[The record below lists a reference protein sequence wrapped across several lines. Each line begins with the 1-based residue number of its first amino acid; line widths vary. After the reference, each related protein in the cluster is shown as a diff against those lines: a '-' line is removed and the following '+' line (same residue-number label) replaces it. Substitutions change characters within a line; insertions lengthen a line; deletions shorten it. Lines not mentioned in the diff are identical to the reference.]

1 MAHTGD
7 MHVQLKLVL
16 DCPPDAAWRAIRSP
30 SVFADVSYPL
40 VEFEP
45 LGDAGFPEEWDE
57 GSHPVRAR
65 ALFGI
70 LDAGTQ
76 DINIG
81 FSMRGSEPGGV
92 RIFEDHGG
100 PLTGPLTIVTR
111 WRHRMAI
118 AAGPT
123 PATTLFRDRLEF
135 SAGLLTPA
143 VWIGFWLFWQWR
155 GRALNRLASDFGRRF
170 GAD

>member
-1 MAHTGD
+1 

-45 LGDAGFPEEWDE
+45 LGGTGFPEEWDE

-70 LDAGTQ
+70 VDAGTQ
-76 DINIG
+76 DIDLS
-81 FSMRGSEPGGV
+81 FRTRGAV

-100 PLTGPLTIVTR
+100 PLSGPLSIVTR
-111 WRHRMAI
+111 WRHRMAV
-118 AAGPT
+118 APGPT
-123 PATTLFRDRLEF
+123 AGTTLFRDRLEF
-135 SAGLLTPA
+135 SAGPLTPLLWLA
-143 VWIGFWLFWQWR
+143 FWAFWAWR
-155 GRALNRLASDFGRRF
+155 GLRLTRLSSGFERRF
-170 GAD
+170 SPS

>member
-1 MAHTGD
+1 

-16 DCPPDAAWRAIRSP
+16 DCPPDAAWRALRSP

-45 LGDAGFPEEWDE
+45 LGDAVFPEEWNE

-76 DINIG
+76 DIDLT
-81 FSMRGSEPGGV
+81 FRRRGDA
-92 RIFEDHGG
+92 RIFDDHGG
-100 PLTGPLTIVTR
+100 PLTGPLAIVTD
-111 WRHRMAI
+111 WRHRMAVS
-118 AAGPT
+118 AGPR
-123 PATTLFRDRLEF
+123 PGTTLLRDRLEF
-135 SAGLLTPA
+135 SAGVLTPL
-143 VWIGFWLFWQWR
+143 VWIGFWAFWQWR
-155 GRALNRLASDFGRRF
+155 ARGLIRLAPGFARRF
-170 GAD
+170 ATD